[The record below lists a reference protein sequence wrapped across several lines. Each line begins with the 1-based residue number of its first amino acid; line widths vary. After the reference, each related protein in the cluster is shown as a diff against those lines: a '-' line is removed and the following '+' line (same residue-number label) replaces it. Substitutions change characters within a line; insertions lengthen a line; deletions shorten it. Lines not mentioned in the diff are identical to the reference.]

1 MMFLS
6 ILYFLMSHEVS
17 PSISS
22 LISMASILQSL
33 QLSLPPWEHFN
44 HKFSI
49 TLSTPLSISSFLSR
63 SFNSNSY
70 FRFIFAFSSNFRIL
84 HLCLINLSLSL
95 SARLCVLLYLFIPH
109 SLCRPTLWM
118 YHALSLSTFLFISLS
133 LSFSYSL
140 SLTLTHFR
148 TVSTHLFAFWK
159 WRRDETR
166 FQRRQRRDSR
176 RRRRPTTLTDDVF
189 LRRRRRLGKANVI
202 QFISN
207 PRLENELRWLEEE
220 EKGFFQALPK
230 KLKGNNCC
238 FGGFAKISLFAKK
251 SWTSDP
257 SLGRFF
263 ASCFRRI
270 CFCWQPGASR
280 DIKLRLWLQLQL
292 RGSAGKPE
300 GRENCFI
307 NIGLASRFRLIFR
320 LDKVL
325 IRRSSSEWIVVFIG
339 KLRRLRRQEKKQRWL
354 GSLLC
359 PGALLML

>member
-1 MMFLS
+1 MKLA
-6 ILYFLMSHEVS
+6 
-17 PSISS
+17 P
-22 LISMASILQSL
+22 
-33 QLSLPPWEHFN
+33 LSLLLSLWLPFFRV
-44 HKFSI
+44 FS
-49 TLSTPLSISSFLSR
+49 
-63 SFNSNSY
+63 Y
-70 FRFIFAFSSNFRIL
+70 
-84 HLCLINLSLSL
+84 LCLHGNISTTNFQSHFPPLSLSL
-95 SARLCVLLYLFIPH
+95 AFFLGPSTAIPILVLFSLSHLTSEFSTYALLTFLSLSAWLCVLLYLFIPH

-176 RRRRPTTLTDDVF
+176 RRRRRPTLTDDVF

-207 PRLENELRWLEEE
+207 PRLENELRWLEKE

-307 NIGLASRFRLIFR
+307 NIGIASRFRLIFR